1 MAKVHVL
8 CLESRP
14 IGHDWYAQGAEY
26 DVDQDRVA
34 KYSRVFIPVTRAK
47 VAPKVTVEEAPAAE
61 HGMTEDADVH
71 GGTLV
76 PEEKVKH

>member
-1 MAKVHVL
+1 MTKVHVL

-26 DVDQDRVA
+26 DVDQDRAA
-34 KYSRVFIPVTRAK
+34 KYSRVFTPVTRAAAKAK
-47 VAPKVTVEEAPAAE
+47 VAEEVPAEE
-61 HGMTEDADVH
+61 HGMTEDTDVH

>member
-1 MAKVHVL
+1 MTKVHVL

-26 DVDQDRVA
+26 DVDQDRAA
-34 KYSRVFIPVTRAK
+34 KYFRFFTPVTRLGTKAK
-47 VAPKVTVEEAPAAE
+47 MAEEVPAEE